1 MPKELATGGEFV
13 YVSSSLAPAGKAKSA
28 PPARKKPRK
37 HRGLNSKSH
46 DGDRAPNPNKIHT
59 NDPWRLSP
67 DNQLLRIEE
76 WRKTSSSYHESME
89 DDQ

>member
-1 MPKELATGGEFV
+1 MSTELAGDEYV
-13 YVSSSLAPAGKAKSA
+13 YLTASLAPAGKAQST

-59 NDPWRLSP
+59 HVTPGDYLQTINCSVLKNEEKPSP
-67 DNQLLRIEE
+67 
-76 WRKTSSSYHESME
+76 SYHESME
-89 DDQ
+89 EDQ